1 MFKLISPAAF
11 NSYDG
16 TSNYHYISVDYGS
29 VYTTP
34 SLNQMS
40 NDLYFYTP
48 VCLLNG
54 FSILNCAVSGT
65 TIKMEFQ
72 QAIANG

>member
-1 MFKLISPAAF
+1 LISPATF

-16 TSNYHYISVDYGS
+16 TSNYHYISVDFTG
-29 VYTTP
+29 VYSYP
-34 SLNQMS
+34 ALNQMS

-54 FSILNCAVSGT
+54 FSIMKCTITGSV
-65 TIKMEFQ
+65 IKMEFQ